1 LKKIVAAKNVYHM
14 KYIFTLALFGLSLGT
29 VHAQCTIT
37 PTITPASP
45 ILCPNTTD
53 TLRTTQPYQTY
64 QWYKNNVAIS
74 GATNSW
80 LAVDYFNDAGY
91 NFSVSVTQDTCSGT
105 SAQNLVDG
113 WVFLLPT
120 VMSSGNINFCP
131 GDTEYLVLMPPYEVN
146 IQWTNNNVPIPGA
159 NDDTLIVTQS
169 GNYSVSGAP
178 QICPQFVL
186 QLGVVINIVFSGPQ
200 TPVITYSNGV
210 LSTVN
215 FSGYTY
221 QWSDASGPI
230 AGANSFSYTPAQ
242 SGVYT
247 VTVTDGN
254 GCSATSQPYNW
265 VVGVGETIAQQIWLK
280 QSINH
285 VFTAGI
291 VAEGYQRELLVTDIT
306 GRTLFVLPVPSGSTQ
321 LTIDLSNEGEGIY
334 MFILQGING
343 SAGALRVLR

>member
-1 LKKIVAAKNVYHM
+1 M
-14 KYIFTLALFGLSLGT
+14 KYVITLTLFGLLSGA
-29 VHAQCTIT
+29 VNAQCTIT
-37 PTITPASP
+37 PVITPASP
-45 ILCPNTTD
+45 ILCPNATD

-64 QWYKNNVAIS
+64 QWYKNNVAIP
-74 GATNSW
+74 GATSATLPVN
-80 LAVDYFNDAGY
+80 AANDVGY
-91 NFSVSVTQDTCSGT
+91 NFSVFVTQDTCSGM

-113 WVFLLPT
+113 WVFTLPT
-120 VMSSGNINFCP
+120 VMSSGSFNFCP
-131 GDTEYLVLMPPYEVN
+131 GDTEYLVLLPPYEVN

-159 NDDTLIVTQS
+159 TDDTLIVTQT

-178 QICPQFVL
+178 QICPQFI
-186 QLGVVINIVFSGPQ
+186 QPLGVVLNLIFSGPL
-200 TPVITYSNGV
+200 TPLITYNNGV

-230 AGANSFSYTPAQ
+230 SGATTFSYTPVQ

-254 GCSATSQPYNW
+254 GCSATSQPYSW

-306 GRTLFVLPVPSGSTQ
+306 GRTLFILPVPAGSTQ

>member
-1 LKKIVAAKNVYHM
+1 M
-14 KYIFTLALFGLSLGT
+14 KYIFTLAVISLTFGA
-29 VHAQCTIT
+29 VRAQCTLT
-37 PTITPASP
+37 PTITPTSP
-45 ILCPNTTD
+45 ILCPNSTD

-64 QWYKNNVAIS
+64 QWYKNNVAIP
-74 GATNSW
+74 GATNAT

-91 NFSVSVTQDTCSGT
+91 NFSVFVTQDTCSGT

-113 WVFLLPT
+113 WVFLLPI
-120 VMSSGNINFCP
+120 VISSGNTNFCP

-159 NDDTLIVTQS
+159 TDDTLIVTQT

-178 QICPQFVL
+178 QICPQFVQ
-186 QLGVVINIVFSGPQ
+186 QLGVTLTLLFSGPQ

-221 QWSDASGPI
+221 QWSDTSGPI
-230 AGANSFSYTPAQ
+230 AGATTFSYTPSQ

-254 GCSATSQPYNW
+254 GCSATSQPYSW
-265 VVGVGETIAQQIWLK
+265 VVGIAETAAPQIWL
-280 QSINH
+280 QQGINH
-285 VFTAGI
+285 VYTAGI
-291 VAEGYQRELLVTDIT
+291 SVSGENRELKVLDIA
-306 GRTLFVLPVPSGSTQ
+306 GRILFVLPVPAGSTQ
-321 LTIDLSNEGEGIY
+321 ATIDLSNEGEGIY
-334 MFILQGING
+334 MFILQGKNG
-343 SAGALRVLR
+343 SLGALHVLR